1 MNSNIFDKFSFVS
14 LCLVVVLLPVFC
26 LPFTSVPVEISK
38 GLLLVIGLAFSV
50 IFWSI
55 ARFMDG
61 KIVLPKSWLLVSGG
75 GIVLTFL
82 LSTLFSGASQISLF
96 GTMFDIGSF
105 WFIFAS
111 FILMLMSAV
120 VFRTPKQAKI
130 ALFGIVL
137 SSFIVLIFQSLF
149 LFFPKFLSLGIL
161 TTNTANL
168 FGSWNALGLFAG
180 FATLL
185 FLLIVEFFPI
195 SKIEKIAL
203 EVFTVLSILLAVV
216 VNFPLV
222 WVLLGVSSLIIFV
235 YKVSLSLQRS
245 EEEREKKNFPM
256 VSFIVVMV
264 SLLFFMSG
272 PFISSYIPERLQI
285 LNTEVSPSIGSTFS
299 VTKGVL
305 SKDPVFGV
313 GPNRFGEM
321 WSMYKPMAL
330 NGTQFWD
337 VSFDSGSGLIPT
349 LMSTT
354 GILAIIAWITFFIL
368 FLFIG
373 LKSVFSSIKN
383 GENWEIVALFVLS
396 LYLFIAS
403 FFYSVGVVIL
413 LLSLAFAGMFV
424 GLVASN
430 TGKELS
436 ISFLNDHRKS
446 FFSILTLI
454 VVLVFSVGVSFRYIE
469 RFVSVTYFQ
478 KAVLSETEGG
488 AENFINKALSLYSND
503 LYLRTYAQVYLIKLN
518 TLANKGSELTEAE
531 KADLQT
537 NLNQAVNGSK
547 LAVSYDPLNY
557 LNSQLLGSL
566 YQTVGVLGVK
576 DAYSNALLAYQEAS
590 RLNPL
595 NPRLK
600 LAMAS
605 VSFAD
610 KKIKEAKDYAK
621 EALSLKGDYIDA
633 LITLSQIAKSEGN
646 NSEALSYGQKALS
659 LSPKDKNLIQ
669 YVNTLSSST
678 SSSGSTST
686 EKTKK

>member
-1 MNSNIFDKFSFVS
+1 
-14 LCLVVVLLPVFC
+14 
-26 LPFTSVPVEISK
+26 
-38 GLLLVIGLAFSV
+38 
-50 IFWSI
+50 
-55 ARFMDG
+55 
-61 KIVLPKSWLLVSGG
+61 
-75 GIVLTFL
+75 
-82 LSTLFSGASQISLF
+82 
-96 GTMFDIGSF
+96 
-105 WFIFAS
+105 
-111 FILMLMSAV
+111 
-120 VFRTPKQAKI
+120 
-130 ALFGIVL
+130 
-137 SSFIVLIFQSLF
+137 
-149 LFFPKFLSLGIL
+149 
-161 TTNTANL
+161 
-168 FGSWNALGLFAG
+168 
-180 FATLL
+180 
-185 FLLIVEFFPI
+185 
-195 SKIEKIAL
+195 
-203 EVFTVLSILLAVV
+203 
-216 VNFPLV
+216 
-222 WVLLGVSSLIIFV
+222 
-235 YKVSLSLQRS
+235 
-245 EEEREKKNFPM
+245 
-256 VSFIVVMV
+256 
-264 SLLFFMSG
+264 
-272 PFISSYIPERLQI
+272 
-285 LNTEVSPSIGSTFS
+285 
-299 VTKGVL
+299 
-305 SKDPVFGV
+305 
-313 GPNRFGEM
+313 M